1 MDKLKKRIQ
10 ELESERDK
18 ESAPTLCLR
27 KDQKSPK
34 TRVKKRDEGLT
45 PKQKL
50 AKERKE
56 KIARKKTEAA
66 LARLIAP
73 DPEPS
78 ESDDLSEVEQGVT
91 TAILSTLKKKDGTP
105 LEKSES
111 PKGPKTRAR
120 ASKKNQ
126 K

>member
-1 MDKLKKRIQ
+1 MAEYQKRID
-10 ELESERDK
+10 ELEREKNK
-18 ESAPTLCLR
+18 ESALTLRLR

-34 TRVKKRDEGLT
+34 KRKEGLT

-56 KIARKKTEAA
+56 TIARKKTEAA
-66 LARLIAP
+66 LARLTAP